1 MTNEEKKAIENL
13 NLIEKQSKEIED
25 LKEEYNTKLLS
36 NAGIYQLGFNDGI
49 KTFESKIKAKIE
61 ELNNK
66 LKNAD
71 EIEAVFII
79 KQQQVLQLL
88 LKEE

>member
-1 MTNEEKKAIENL
+1 M
-13 NLIEKQSKEIED
+13 
-25 LKEEYNTKLLS
+25 
-36 NAGIYQLGFNDGI
+36 
-49 KTFESKIKAKIE
+49 KIE

-79 KQQQVLQLL
+79 KQQQVLQSLL
-88 LKEE
+88 EKE